1 MTVCQRLTM
10 LSVLQTLEYT
20 PEEKGS
26 GSPRFYASG
35 KGAGLEYF
43 QDAACVKVAPTVFD
57 GTYALASALL
67 IGMCGGLTLLLR
79 YCGNTF
85 MD

>member
-1 MTVCQRLTM
+1 M
-10 LSVLQTLEYT
+10 LEYT

-26 GSPRFYASG
+26 GSPVFYGSD
-35 KGAGLEYF
+35 KGGGLENF
-43 QDAACVKVAPTVFD
+43 HDAACIKVAPTVFD
-57 GTYALASALL
+57 STYAFASALL

>member
-1 MTVCQRLTM
+1 M
-10 LSVLQTLEYT
+10 LQTLEYT
-20 PEEKGS
+20 PEGKGS
-26 GSPRFYASG
+26 GSPMFYCGGGG

>member
-1 MTVCQRLTM
+1 M
-10 LSVLQTLEYT
+10 LQTLEDT
-20 PEEKGS
+20 PEEVGFC
-26 GSPRFYASG
+26 SPMLYGDG
-35 KGAGLEYF
+35 KGAGLKYF

-79 YCGNTF
+79 YCGHTF

>member
-1 MTVCQRLTM
+1 M
-10 LSVLQTLEYT
+10 LQTLEYT